1 MALIGSGMQTI
12 LAFLGALLLLILVH
26 EWGHYWVARR
36 VGVKVLRFSIG
47 FGKPLWLSRRGPDQ
61 TEWVIG
67 AFPFGGY
74 VRMLDEREGPVLPE
88 EAPRAFN
95 RQSLPRRFAIVLA
108 GPLANFILAFLIYWG
123 LYLYGIPGL
132 VPYVDAPPQGT
143 LAASAGFQAGERITR
158 VGSQPVETW
167 NEVQLLLIDQAL
179 ERGRL
184 ELETRDDAGH
194 IALHGLDLSELAPA
208 QRDADLL
215 DQIGLRPWDFPIP
228 PEAGRVLP
236 DSPAG
241 HAGLQTG
248 DRIVAVDGQPLA
260 SWQALV
266 KIIRASAN
274 RPLVMTLER
283 HGAPQTITITP
294 HAEQGE
300 RGEVVGKIG
309 VSPRLTPEL
318 NARYWT
324 TVREGPLDAL
334 QHAGSK
340 TWEVIRLTFKTFAAM
355 VAGEAS
361 WKNVGGPIQIA
372 DYAGQTA
379 RMGAIPYLTF
389 IALISISLGALNLLP
404 VPLLDGGHLMYY
416 VVELIKGSPVSDR
429 TLALTQRVGL
439 MILTALMGFALYND
453 IQRLLT
459 N

>member
-1 MALIGSGMQTI
+1 MALFGNSMITV
-12 LAFLGALLLLILVH
+12 LAFLVALLLLILVH
-26 EWGHYWVARR
+26 EWGHFWVARR
-36 VGVKVLRFSIG
+36 AGVKVLRFSIG

-67 AFPFGGY
+67 TFPLGGY
-74 VRMLDEREGPVLPE
+74 VRMLDEREGFVAPE
-88 EAPRAFN
+88 ELSRAFN
-95 RQSLPRRFAIVLA
+95 RQSLARRFAIVVA
-108 GPLANFILAFLIYWG
+108 GPLANFILAFLIYLG
-123 LYLYGIPGL
+123 LYLYGVPGL
-132 VPYVDAPPQGT
+132 VPYVDGPPPGT
-143 LAASAGFQAGERITR
+143 LAAGAGFHAGERITR
-158 VGSQPVETW
+158 VDQAPVKTW
-167 NEVQLLLIDQAL
+167 NEVQMFLIDQAL
-179 ERGRL
+179 ERGHL
-184 ELETRDDAGH
+184 EIETQDEAGH
-194 IALHGLDLSELAPA
+194 IALHALDLSRLQPE

-215 DQIGLRPWDFPIP
+215 DQIGLKPWEFPIP

-241 HAGLQTG
+241 QAGLRTG
-248 DRIVAVDGQPLA
+248 DRILTVNGEPLA

-266 KIIRASAN
+266 KIVRASAG
-274 RPLVMTLER
+274 RALTMTLER
-283 HGAPQTITITP
+283 QGAPRVITLTP
-294 HAEQGE
+294 RAEQGE
-300 RGEVVGKIG
+300 HGEVVGKIG
-309 VSPRLTPEL
+309 LSPRLSPEL

-324 TVREGPLDAL
+324 TLREGPITAL

-340 TWEVIRLTFKTFAAM
+340 TWEVIRLTFKTFGAM
-355 VAGEAS
+355 VMGDAS

-372 DYAGQTA
+372 DYAGQSA

-389 IALISISLGALNLLP
+389 LALISISLGALNLLP

-439 MILTALMGFALYND
+439 ILLTALMGFALYND